1 MHCIPGIH
9 VDPEELLRPPPKG
22 FPPRPQRLALRQGPH
37 QSRVK
42 GRGMEY
48 AESRAYHPGDDVR
61 HIDWRIT
68 ARSGRVHTKL
78 FQEERERP
86 VLLVLNL
93 TPSLYFGTRNTL
105 KSVQACRVGAL
116 LGWQAFQRGDCVG
129 AFVQGAQG
137 HFEHKPSRVRP
148 AFLRL
153 LRKLAEFH
161 NEPLQTETASAPR
174 ELEFPELLRQVL
186 RVAAPG
192 TLVHLLSDF
201 ESLSKTPLEPLLRLT
216 KHGEVRICELTDP
229 MEEALPGSGRMTVQS
244 LTNDTLR
251 FLLPPVRVRQNLLEQ
266 RQAERE
272 RLQDEYRR
280 HGILWQRIS
289 TPENPLNA
297 LI

>member
-1 MHCIPGIH
+1 MHLIPGIH
-9 VDPEELLRPPPKG
+9 VDPEDLLRPPPKG

-37 QSRVK
+37 PSRVK

-116 LGWQAFQRGDCVG
+116 LGWQAFQRGDRVG
-129 AFVQGAQG
+129 ALVQGPQG

-153 LRKLAEFH
+153 LRTLAEFH
-161 NEPLQTETASAPR
+161 NEPLHTQAEPGFR
-174 ELEFPELLRQVL
+174 ELEFHPLLRQVL

-192 TLVHLLSDF
+192 TLVQVLSDF
-201 ESLSKTPLEPLLRLT
+201 ESLAKTPLDPLLRLA

-229 MEEALPGSGRMTVQS
+229 LEETLPDSGRMSVRS
-244 LTNDTLR
+244 LTDTSLR
-251 FLLPPVRVRQNLLEQ
+251 FRLPPAQVRRHLSEQ

-272 RLQDEYRR
+272 QREAECRR
-280 HGILWQRIS
+280 HGILWQRLS

>member
-1 MHCIPGIH
+1 MNHLSGIH

-22 FPPRPQRLALRQGPH
+22 FPPRSQRLAARLGSH

-48 AESRAYHPGDDVR
+48 IESRTYHPGDDVR

-116 LGWQAFQRGDCVG
+116 LGWQAFQRGDRVG

-161 NEPLQTETASAPR
+161 NEPLQMEVAAVPR
-174 ELEFPELLRQVL
+174 EFEFSALLRQVL
-186 RVAAPG
+186 RVASPG

-201 ESLSKTPLEPLLRLT
+201 ESLTTTPLEPLLRLK

-229 MEEALPGSGRMTVQS
+229 MEEALPASGRMTVRS
-244 LTNDTLR
+244 LTDDALR
-251 FLLPPVRVRQNLLEQ
+251 FRLPPTRVRQHLSEQ

-272 RLQDEYRR
+272 RLQGECRR
-280 HGILWQRIS
+280 HGILWQRVS